1 MTHDMFTFYTA
12 RQFTLLWFSLICLF
26 SVFQIWKREKKGRR
40 HVEMSIY
47 IIYEIYLD
55 IPIEHTEV
63 LGIDQ
68 QELMYT
74 SGGCGDGDVMVIMCE
89 LYIW

>member
-1 MTHDMFTFYTA
+1 
-12 RQFTLLWFSLICLF
+12 
-26 SVFQIWKREKKGRR
+26 
-40 HVEMSIY
+40 MSIY

-89 LYIW
+89 LYI